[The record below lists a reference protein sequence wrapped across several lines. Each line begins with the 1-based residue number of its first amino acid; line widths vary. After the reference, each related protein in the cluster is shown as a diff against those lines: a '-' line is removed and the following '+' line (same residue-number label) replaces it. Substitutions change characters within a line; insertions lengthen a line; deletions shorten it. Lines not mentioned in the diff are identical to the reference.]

1 MSSINIIFNELF
13 EGKNGRKI
21 NALTY
26 ILLSISI
33 NLKHKKDTF
42 VSFLYYALSNIAD
55 MLADELLEIFFKWRE
70 VTEGG
75 IELIEGVAFI
85 LRGEGFCVGRVEG

>member
-13 EGKNGRKI
+13 ERKKGRKI

-33 NLKHKKDTF
+33 NLKHKKGHF
-42 VSFLYYALSNIAD
+42 RVLFCVERYQMS
-55 MLADELLEIFFKWRE
+55 
-70 VTEGG
+70 
-75 IELIEGVAFI
+75 LICSQMNCLRCF
-85 LRGEGFCVGRVEG
+85 LRGGRLQKGVSNSSNG